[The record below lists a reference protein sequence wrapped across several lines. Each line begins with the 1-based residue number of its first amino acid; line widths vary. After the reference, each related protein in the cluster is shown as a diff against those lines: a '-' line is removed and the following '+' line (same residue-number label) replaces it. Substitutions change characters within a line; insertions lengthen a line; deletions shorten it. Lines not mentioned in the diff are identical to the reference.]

1 MSSVTLQCE
10 PCPALQERKKEGLR
24 GQKEMNIHWAS
35 TLYQTSFWVLN
46 TCYVIDS
53 SEEHCE
59 IHIGI
64 QMKTLG
70 LL

>member
-1 MSSVTLQCE
+1 
-10 PCPALQERKKEGLR
+10 
-24 GQKEMNIHWAS
+24 MNIHWAS

>member
-10 PCPALQERKKEGLR
+10 PCPTLQERKKEGLR

-35 TLYQTSFWVLN
+35 TLHQTLFWVLHI
-46 TCYVIDS
+46 CYVIGS

-59 IHIGI
+59 IGIGI
-64 QMKTLG
+64 LAVRHR
-70 LL
+70 